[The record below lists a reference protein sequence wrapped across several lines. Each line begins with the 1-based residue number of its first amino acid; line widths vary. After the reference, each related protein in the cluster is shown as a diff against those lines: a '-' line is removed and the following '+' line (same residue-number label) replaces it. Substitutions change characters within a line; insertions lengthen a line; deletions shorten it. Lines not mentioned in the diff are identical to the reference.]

1 MRKIVFLDIDGV
13 LNSEKYDRQRT
24 AQDGNI
30 DETRLAFMKEL
41 IDYTNAD
48 IVLSSSW
55 RKHWSRNAEECDAI
69 GMEINHTF
77 ERYGL
82 KIFDKTPIIGARERA
97 AEIQVWLDAHVG
109 EVESF
114 VILDDTF
121 GGWGALQKN
130 LVKTNSRIGRGF
142 ERSQMER
149 AKELLCAGQ

>member
-30 DETRLAFMKEL
+30 DETRLVFMKEL

-69 GMEINHTF
+69 G
-77 ERYGL
+77 
-82 KIFDKTPIIGARERA
+82 
-97 AEIQVWLDAHVG
+97 
-109 EVESF
+109 
-114 VILDDTF
+114 
-121 GGWGALQKN
+121 
-130 LVKTNSRIGRGF
+130 RIYYI
-142 ERSQMER
+142 
-149 AKELLCAGQ
+149 